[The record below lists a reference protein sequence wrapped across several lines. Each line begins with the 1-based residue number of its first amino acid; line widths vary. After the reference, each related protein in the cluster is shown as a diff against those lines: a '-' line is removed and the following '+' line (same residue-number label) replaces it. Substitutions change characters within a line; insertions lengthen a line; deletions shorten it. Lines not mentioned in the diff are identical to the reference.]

1 MDDLYT
7 FNQSQDNFNCFDFN
21 TQNDNDYFSS
31 NDELQ
36 TERNDFFHKNR
47 NNGQNDT
54 SMSLKKILK
63 IEDEKNMEKN
73 NENIKKGLIS
83 IDVNSDKTM
92 GFDGKLKIKSFSFND
107 NDDDGY
113 DEKSNCFCGN
123 KKREREININN
134 NSDNN
139 NEIINERKKKIISH
153 PSNNLFII
161 KNYKLPRRIDY
172 IIKIIKPFMIDIL
185 TIFANTLIEKYKK
198 DDSGNTIIISPL
210 FKINGDQ
217 ASECN
222 VELNKDFLQKTLRYI
237 LSAPLTTKIK
247 QYNPEYPIL
256 QCYLSYRVINHIF
269 FYKFSFLSLILFF

>member
-139 NEIINERKKKIISH
+139 NEIINERKKKIIS
-153 PSNNLFII
+153 
-161 KNYKLPRRIDY
+161 
-172 IIKIIKPFMIDIL
+172 
-185 TIFANTLIEKYKK
+185 
-198 DDSGNTIIISPL
+198 
-210 FKINGDQ
+210 
-217 ASECN
+217 
-222 VELNKDFLQKTLRYI
+222 
-237 LSAPLTTKIK
+237 
-247 QYNPEYPIL
+247 
-256 QCYLSYRVINHIF
+256 
-269 FYKFSFLSLILFF
+269 FSL